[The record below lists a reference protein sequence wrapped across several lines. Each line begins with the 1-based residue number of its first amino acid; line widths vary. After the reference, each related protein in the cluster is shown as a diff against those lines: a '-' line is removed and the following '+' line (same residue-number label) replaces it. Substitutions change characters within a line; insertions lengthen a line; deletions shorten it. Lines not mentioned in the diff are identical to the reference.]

1 MLQRKD
7 NTLRTCKELLLEFN
21 KEKIQVN
28 SSKIKFIL
36 KQNGKD
42 VYNITAPFL
51 QMERL
56 GLQDGSRRETV
67 SIPGLA
73 FSKRAKASGWKQN
86 GKP

>member
-1 MLQRKD
+1 MLQQKD

-42 VYNITAPFL
+42 VYNITAPFFA
-51 QMERL
+51 
-56 GLQDGSRRETV
+56 DGKTWIAGRVEARDSV
-67 SIPGLA
+67 PGLA
-73 FSKRAKASGWKQN
+73 FSKREKASGWKQN

>member
-1 MLQRKD
+1 MLQQKD
-7 NTLRTCKELLLEFN
+7 NTLRTCKELLLEFR
-21 KEKIQVN
+21 KEEIQVN
-28 SSKIKFIL
+28 SSSLSSRPEKTSIIL
-36 KQNGKD
+36 RHH
-42 VYNITAPFL
+42 FWR
-51 QMERL
+51 MERP